1 MIVGIVLLVVS
12 GLLSSLFYSKKKYIW
27 FLLCLIFA
35 LCCFLGFTAAITNI
49 LLFQVI
55 MGVTTLGTLGI
66 FAYLVLLNK
75 KGKNPRYNKT
85 IFAIT
90 IFALLFAVM
99 GISSPKDFMLHTDE
113 VIAKDK
119 GNHTNSKYFEVLT
132 SKDNWDTENKMFSI
146 DTNSK
151 GKVSLK
157 LKGLRDC
164 TVTIKNSPDFDKD
177 TDQSVKIRKIELR
190 AGETKTLSFV
200 MKNSDYV
207 EIELVIVDPDGK
219 KTYVEFNNEMED
231 NYLTRIPIPIQ
242 IVILM
247 IQMMIVVQNHRA
259 IKLIQKIPMMSLKTT
274 IMKKYL
280 MMIWLDILR
289 NY

>member
-99 GISSPKDFMLHTDE
+99 GISSPK
-113 VIAKDK
+113 
-119 GNHTNSKYFEVLT
+119 
-132 SKDNWDTENKMFSI
+132 
-146 DTNSK
+146 
-151 GKVSLK
+151 
-157 LKGLRDC
+157 R
-164 TVTIKNSPDFDKD
+164 P
-177 TDQSVKIRKIELR
+177 
-190 AGETKTLSFV
+190 
-200 MKNSDYV
+200 
-207 EIELVIVDPDGK
+207 
-219 KTYVEFNNEMED
+219 
-231 NYLTRIPIPIQ
+231 
-242 IVILM
+242 
-247 IQMMIVVQNHRA
+247 
-259 IKLIQKIPMMSLKTT
+259 
-274 IMKKYL
+274 
-280 MMIWLDILR
+280 
-289 NY
+289 

>member
-35 LCCFLGFTAAITNI
+35 LCCFLGFTADITNI

-55 MGVTTLGTLGI
+55 MGVTTLGALGI

-75 KGKNPRYNKT
+75 KGKKPRYNKT

-90 IFALLFAVM
+90 ILALLFAVM

-177 TDQSVKIRKIELR
+177 TDQSVKTRKIELR
-190 AGETKTLSFV
+190 AGETKTLSFA
-200 MKNSDYV
+200 MKRCRN
-207 EIELVIVDPDGK
+207 
-219 KTYVEFNNEMED
+219 FC
-231 NYLTRIPIPIQ
+231 
-242 IVILM
+242 
-247 IQMMIVVQNHRA
+247 
-259 IKLIQKIPMMSLKTT
+259 MSSS
-274 IMKKYL
+274 
-280 MMIWLDILR
+280 
-289 NY
+289 

>member
-35 LCCFLGFTAAITNI
+35 LCCFLGFTADITNI

-55 MGVTTLGTLGI
+55 MGVTTLGALGI

-75 KGKNPRYNKT
+75 KGKKPRYNKT

-90 IFALLFAVM
+90 ILALLFAVM

-177 TDQSVKIRKIELR
+177 TDQSVKTRKIELR
-190 AGETKTLSFV
+190 AGETKTLSFA

-231 NYLTRIPIPIQ
+231 NSSDSDDKDSDDDNTLGKQLIKHLPKKQ
-242 IVILM
+242 LM
-247 IQMMIVVQNHRA
+247 QLKKVTLIKQKLRLRQQMKR
-259 IKLIQKIPMMSLKTT
+259 
-274 IMKKYL
+274 
-280 MMIWLDILR
+280 
-289 NY
+289 